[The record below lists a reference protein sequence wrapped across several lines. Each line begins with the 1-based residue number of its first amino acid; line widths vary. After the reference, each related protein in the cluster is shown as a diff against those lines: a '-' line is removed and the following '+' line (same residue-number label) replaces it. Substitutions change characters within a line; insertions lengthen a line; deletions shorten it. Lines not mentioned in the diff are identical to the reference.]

1 MFAPL
6 RVALSAP
13 CDMAG
18 MNGNGNAMANATSS
32 THMPDHDMSA
42 MTAANSMAVDS
53 MVTDSMA
60 ADMNTHSCCD
70 GASSICS
77 GTCNLGINVSLLLPE
92 TSYTP
97 VYKNSFKSALI
108 AAKTLFRELTPPSR
122 PPASLY
128 S

>member
-1 MFAPL
+1 MFTPL
-6 RVALSAP
+6 RVALSSP

-18 MNGNGNAMANATSS
+18 MNAMASS
-32 THMPDHDMSA
+32 SSGAHMPGHDMSA
-42 MTAANSMAVDS
+42 MTAAESMVADSMAVES
-53 MVTDSMA
+53 MTT
-60 ADMNTHSCCD
+60 DMNAHSCCD

-77 GTCNLGINVSLLLPE
+77 GACDLGINVSLLLPG

-108 AAKTLFRELTPPSR
+108 TAKTLFRELTPPSR
-122 PPASLY
+122 PPASLH